1 MFEHVEA
8 AERDAILGLN
18 EAFRNDP
25 RPHKVNLSVGVFQD
39 EHGHTPLLD
48 CVAEAER
55 RLAAQRAAKSYLPI
69 SGAPA
74 YGKLVSHLLWGE
86 DAQALAEQRV
96 AFAQTPGGTGA
107 LRVAAD
113 LIHTLF
119 PAATVWLSAPTWPN
133 HPQIFAAAG
142 VTCRNYPYFNADA
155 NALDLDAMLQA
166 IAQMP
171 RGDVI
176 LLHGCCHNPTGVDP
190 SPEQWRRIAEAVRA
204 AGLLPLV
211 DFAYQGF
218 AAGVEEDALGLRIL
232 SEQPGAE
239 LLACASFSKNFSLYS
254 ERVGALGALATAHG
268 PAQAVQSQI
277 NRVIRANYSNPP
289 AHGAQIVECVLGDAA
304 LRRQWVGEVDAMRGR
319 ILGMRTALVDAL
331 VQRGVPGDYS
341 FIAAQRG
348 MFSFSGLTPAQVDR
362 LQTEYAIYIVRS
374 GRINVAGL
382 TPANLPRVADA
393 MAQIVA

>member
-1 MFEHVEA
+1 
-8 AERDAILGLN
+8 
-18 EAFRNDP
+18 
-25 RPHKVNLSVGVFQD
+25 
-39 EHGHTPLLD
+39 
-48 CVAEAER
+48 
-55 RLAAQRAAKSYLPI
+55 LPI

-74 YGKLVSHLLWGE
+74 YGKLVSHLLWG
-86 DAQALAEQRV
+86 DDVHALAEQRV

-113 LIHTLF
+113 LIHAIF
-119 PAATVWLSAPTWPN
+119 PAAAVWLSAPTWPN

-142 VTCRNYPYFNADA
+142 VACRNYPYFNADA

-190 SPEQWRRIAEAVRA
+190 SPDQWRKIAAAVRA

-218 AAGVEEDALGLRIL
+218 AEGVEDDALGLRIL

-239 LLACASFSKNFSLYS
+239 LLVCASFSKNFSLYN

-277 NRVIRANYSNPP
+277 NRAIRANYSNPP
-289 AHGAQIVECVLGDAA
+289 AHGAQIVECVLGDDA
-304 LRRQWVGEVDAMRGR
+304 LRRQWVGEVDAMRRR

-331 VQRGVPGDYS
+331 VQREVPGDYS

-382 TPANLPRVADA
+382 TPENLPRVADA
-393 MAQIVA
+393 MAHVVAAQA